1 MLTFAVAIHAAQV
14 MTTCQ
19 KITLPDIAREGL
31 TPKELEVL
39 AWVEGLVDMANGL
52 QQEKEQLEQ
61 ELAELRRAAKR
72 A

>member
-1 MLTFAVAIHAAQV
+1 
-14 MTTCQ
+14 MTIS
-19 KITLPDIAREGL
+19 KKYTLPEIPREGM

-39 AWVEGLVDMANGL
+39 AWVEELVEMANGL
-52 QQEKEQLEQ
+52 QQEKEQVEQ

>member
-1 MLTFAVAIHAAQV
+1 M
-14 MTTCQ
+14 
-19 KITLPDIAREGL
+19 

-39 AWVEGLVDMANGL
+39 AWVEELVEMANGL

-61 ELAELRRAAKR
+61 ELAELRRTAKR

>member
-1 MLTFAVAIHAAQV
+1 

-19 KITLPDIAREGL
+19 KFTLPDIAREEL

-52 QQEKEQLEQ
+52 QQEKEQLEH

>member
-1 MLTFAVAIHAAQV
+1 
-14 MTTCQ
+14 MTIS
-19 KITLPDIAREGL
+19 KKYTLPEIPREGM

-39 AWVEGLVDMANGL
+39 AWVEELVEMANAL

>member
-1 MLTFAVAIHAAQV
+1 
-14 MTTCQ
+14 MTIS
-19 KITLPDIAREGL
+19 KKYTLPEIPREGM

-39 AWVEGLVDMANGL
+39 AWVEELVEMANGL

-61 ELAELRRAAKR
+61 ELAELRRTAKR

>member
-1 MLTFAVAIHAAQV
+1 M
-14 MTTCQ
+14 
-19 KITLPDIAREGL
+19 

-39 AWVEGLVDMANGL
+39 AWVEELVEMANGL

-61 ELAELRRAAKR
+61 QLAELRRAAKR

>member
-1 MLTFAVAIHAAQV
+1 M
-14 MTTCQ
+14 
-19 KITLPDIAREGL
+19 

-39 AWVEGLVDMANGL
+39 AWVEELVEMANGL

>member
-1 MLTFAVAIHAAQV
+1 
-14 MTTCQ
+14 MTIS
-19 KITLPDIAREGL
+19 KKYTLPEIPREGM

-39 AWVEGLVDMANGL
+39 AWVEELVEMANGL

>member
-1 MLTFAVAIHAAQV
+1 
-14 MTTCQ
+14 MTIS
-19 KITLPDIAREGL
+19 KKYTLPEIPREGM

-39 AWVEGLVDMANGL
+39 AWVEELVEMANGL

-61 ELAELRRAAKR
+61 QLAELRRAAKR